1 MYGETRNNIGA
12 ISKPMFITDIGQ
24 HWADMCNILFQYV
37 ANMIAL
43 LDISEIFVQYCPD
56 ITETL
61 LLHQK

>member
-12 ISKPMFITDIGQ
+12 ISKPMFVTDIGQ
-24 HWADMCNILFQYV
+24 HWAHMCNILFQYV